1 MGREG
6 VREWE
11 SESVREWES
20 KSAEARD
27 LPDPRSHS
35 PTLSLSNSLR
45 AWLYLV
51 WLSFQRQ
58 RRNRQM
64 VWIALAL
71 LLFTTVVIGL
81 NTKAGMWGMG
91 HWRWWMPVEQKV
103 SAPHAGPS
111 LRAYGQQPQPAV
123 TYFPYTYAEVADQM
137 ELLPHVMP
145 WPTPA
150 LSVQEAVAGSCR
162 ALLDRTG
169 FIVFSKWMVFSVFIS
184 FLLPI
189 WSLSFASD
197 AIGGERES
205 RNLVWLLTRP
215 LPKPAIYLAKFVAV
229 LPWTLGLNLG
239 GFGVLCLA
247 AGQAGQL
254 AFRLYWPAVLW
265 ATLAFCALFHLMGAW
280 FRRAGIV
287 ALVRLHEADQH
298 RLLRALH
305 DVRRRRRL
313 RRPAR
318 KTLGLPAS
326 GCNNGLAGVGRRN
339 GRAAHRRHGC
349 LHAHGVPCR
358 ELRSRLP
365 KVLCKCLYQIRVNI

>member
-287 ALVRLHEADQH
+287 ALVYSFFLETILGNMPGYMKRISIGFYA
-298 RLLRALH
+298 RCMMF
-305 DVRRRRRL
+305 DVAGDYGVQ
-313 RRPAR
+313 PE
-318 KTLGLPAS
+318 KPSVYLPVDATTAWLV
-326 GCNNGLAGVGRRN
+326 LAGVTVALLIVGMVVFTRMEY
-339 GRAAHRRHGC
+339 
-349 LHAHGVPCR
+349 HA
-358 ELRSRLP
+358 E
-365 KVLCKCLYQIRVNI
+365 N